1 MATFLAR
8 SVRICAPLFA
18 LAGPGLGCS
27 GGGLPFH
34 ETADTK
40 QLMTSV
46 IEPAAEV
53 YWDSVGI
60 IMDIDEGTREIR
72 PRSEDEWN
80 AVRDAAFV
88 VAESGNLL
96 LLPGRLRGDG
106 PWVDLVAEFSKAGRV
121 ALAAAQARDA
131 TAVFDAGGELYL
143 ACSRCHEAFAPDSLR
158 PNFDRGVIRD

>member
-1 MATFLAR
+1 MPTAALM
-8 SVRICAPLFA
+8 VVA
-18 LAGPGLGCS
+18 LAVAAC
-27 GGGLPFH
+27 GGGSLPFR

-40 QLMTSV
+40 QLMASV

-53 YWDSVGI
+53 YWDAVGI
-60 IMDIDEGTREIR
+60 IMDINEGTLEIE
-72 PRSEDEWN
+72 PRTEEEWN

-106 PWVDLVAEFSKAGRV
+106 PWLELVAEFTESARA

-131 TAVFDAGGELYL
+131 AAVFDAGGELYL